1 MKIEEAINIMEPG
14 AEPTDEQLD
23 RIQEDAD
30 LREACQDIM
39 IMQGILAEEKES
51 AEPRPELPVKDNA
64 SSFPRILMI
73 ALAAAAVFAGVFFL
87 LHPKQP
93 STKTS
98 PDTSSLLSDAIT
110 ITTPDG
116 HPQALDLVKEDN
128 MPDAV
133 YTVVASTPK
142 KSTATIATSETVTTE
157 SIVTIPYGHSLQ
169 IILSDG
175 TRVYMHPGSR
185 IVYPDPFTGSER
197 KVKLSGEA
205 YFCVAD
211 DPTRPF
217 IVHTE
222 QGDVRDYGTEFNVCS
237 ENEKTEVVLI
247 EGRVGVTTKSKEHL
261 LQPGQMATLDIN
273 QPEPVVQAVDID
285 PYTSWRDGYFYFNE
299 ETLGD
304 IITQL
309 ACYYNLRVECQN
321 PDLLRLRMRYIIP
334 RNSPETYAVEI
345 LNRLQRGHIVLEG
358 DRIVVK

>member
-14 AEPTDEQLD
+14 TEPTDEQLD
-23 RIQEDAD
+23 RIQDDAD

-39 IMQGILAEEKES
+39 IMQGILAEEKGIG
-51 AEPRPELPVKDNA
+51 KK

-73 ALAAAAVFAGVFFL
+73 ALAAAAVFAGAIFL
-87 LHPKQP
+87 LHPQQP
-93 STKTS
+93 NAESSQTTN
-98 PDTSSLLSDAIT
+98 SLLSDAIT

-116 HPQALDLVKEDN
+116 QPQALDLVKEND
-128 MPDAV
+128 MADAV
-133 YTVVASTPK
+133 YTVASTNK
-142 KSTATIATSETVTTE
+142 KNPSTVSATPETVTTE

-211 DPTRPF
+211 DSTRPF

-261 LQPGQMATLDIN
+261 LQPGQMATLNIN
-273 QPEPVVQAVDID
+273 QSEPIIQAVDID

-345 LNRLQRGHIVLEG
+345 LNRLQSGHIALEG

>member
-23 RIQEDAD
+23 RIQDDAE
-30 LREACQDIM
+30 LREVCQDIM
-39 IMQGILAEEKES
+39 IMQGILAEEKE
-51 AEPRPELPVKDNA
+51 RGKKV
-64 SSFPRILMI
+64 SFPRILWI
-73 ALAAAAVFAGVFFL
+73 ALAAAAVLAGAIFL
-87 LHPKQP
+87 LRPKQP
-93 STKTS
+93 SPETS
-98 PDTSSLLSDAIT
+98 QSTSSLLSGAIT
-110 ITTPDG
+110 ISSPDG
-116 HPQALDLVKEDN
+116 QPQALDLVKEDD
-128 MPDAV
+128 MADAV
-133 YTVVASTPK
+133 YTVASTNK
-142 KSTATIATSETVTTE
+142 KSPSSTSAKSETVTTE

-185 IVYPDPFTGSER
+185 IIYPDPFPGSER

-222 QGDVRDYGTEFNVCS
+222 QGDVRDYGTEFNICS

-247 EGRVGVTTKSKEHL
+247 EGRVGVTTSSKEHL
-261 LQPGQMATLDIN
+261 LQPGQMATLNTN
-273 QPEPVVQAVDID
+273 QAEPAIQAVDVD
-285 PYTSWRDGYFYFNE
+285 PYTAWRDGYFYFNE

-345 LNRLQRGHIVLEG
+345 LNRLQRGHISLEG